1 VSHFR
6 GSLQHP
12 GISGTHPKLNAKL
25 EDQEKHGHRASRVL
39 PRGTHNHRVLY
50 PDQIFGRDKIFSS
63 TMSFLSLQNITFVF
77 FGSTMLVNADDSRL
91 SMAA

>member
-1 VSHFR
+1 MQAGLTTRRLTFR
-6 GSLQHP
+6 
-12 GISGTHPKLNAKL
+12 
-25 EDQEKHGHRASRVL
+25 E
-39 PRGTHNHRVLY
+39 
-50 PDQIFGRDKIFSS
+50 IFSS